1 MMVKMIRSI
10 SIATI
15 LAIIFFITST
25 SLTQTIEQEQPA
37 FTVSTSYKSLLSTPE
52 QTGMLDRIVKEAFN
66 RIGINAEVVFNPT
79 GRSLEDV
86 NEGFADAEIN
96 RVAGMEENYPN
107 LIRVPEPNMV
117 MHFVAFS
124 KKDYKINGWD
134 SIRDLNIGIVQGW
147 KILEENTKDFPHVTL
162 VPTETELFNML
173 DKNRLDIALYSKL
186 AGYEQLML
194 RGLSDIYHLEPPLAS
209 REMYL
214 YLNKK
219 HEHLIDKVAEA
230 LRDMKEDGTYDLIVQ
245 ETTGHLISGN
255 NN

>member
-1 MMVKMIRSI
+1 MRMSKLI
-10 SIATI
+10 SITI
-15 LAIIFFITST
+15 IFAFIFFITIT
-25 SLTQTIEQEQPA
+25 ILAQTIEQEQPT

-66 RIGINAEVVFNPT
+66 RIGINAEIVFNPT

-96 RVAGMEENYPN
+96 RIAGMEENYPN
-107 LIRVPEPNMV
+107 LIRVPEPNMI

-124 KKDYKINGWD
+124 KKDFVIDGWD
-134 SIRDLNIGIVQGW
+134 SIRDLYIGVVQGW
-147 KILEENTKDFPHVTL
+147 KILEDNTAGFPYVIL
-162 VPTETELFNML
+162 VPTETELFNMM
-173 DKNRLDIALYSKL
+173 DKNRLDVALYSKL

-194 RGLSDIYHLEPPLAS
+194 RDLKYIYHLEPPLVS

-214 YLNKK
+214 YLHKK
-219 HEHLIDKVAEA
+219 HEELVDKVAAA
-230 LRDMKEDGTYDLIVQ
+230 LKDMKEDGTYDLIIR
-245 ETTGHLISGN
+245 ETTGHLIPGN

>member
-1 MMVKMIRSI
+1 MVKIIRSI

-15 LAIIFFITST
+15 LAFIFFINSMG
-25 SLTQTIEQEQPA
+25 LAQTIEQEQPA

-52 QTGMLDRIVKEAFN
+52 QTGMLDRIVKGAFN

-96 RVAGMEENYPN
+96 RIAGMEENYPN
-107 LIRVPEPNMV
+107 LIRVTEPNMI

-124 KKDYKINGWD
+124 KKDFVIDDWD
-134 SIRDLNIGIVQGW
+134 SIRDLTIGVVQGW
-147 KILEENTKDFPHVTL
+147 KILEDNTSGFPYVTL

-194 RGLSDIYHLEPPLAS
+194 HGLNDIYHLEPPLAS

-219 HEHLIDKVAEA
+219 HTHLADKVAEA
-230 LRDMKEDGTYDLIVQ
+230 LRDMKEDGTYNLIVQ

>member
-1 MMVKMIRSI
+1 MKKIRLMVMICAMITLI
-10 SIATI
+10 SLVSVSWGREQLPILTI
-15 LAIIFFITST
+15 
-25 SLTQTIEQEQPA
+25 
-37 FTVSTSYKSLLSTPE
+37 STSYKSLFSTPE

-66 RIGINAEVVFNPT
+66 RIGINAEIVFNPT

-86 NEGFADAEIN
+86 NEGFVDAEIN
-96 RVAGMEENYPN
+96 RIAGMEENYPN

-124 KKDYKINGWD
+124 KKDYKINGWE
-134 SIRDLNIGIVQGW
+134 SIRNLDIGVVQGW
-147 KILEENTKDFPHVTL
+147 KILEDNTSGFPYVTL

-173 DKNRLDIALYSKL
+173 DKDRLDIALYSKL

-230 LRDMKEDGTYDLIVQ
+230 LRDMKEDGTYDLIVR
-245 ETTGHLISGN
+245 ETTGHLIQGN
-255 NN
+255 KVVR

>member
-1 MMVKMIRSI
+1 MVKIIRSI

-15 LAIIFFITST
+15 LAFIFFINSMG
-25 SLTQTIEQEQPA
+25 LAQTIEQEQPA

-52 QTGMLDRIVKEAFN
+52 QTGMLDRIVKGAFN

-96 RVAGMEENYPN
+96 RIAGMEENYPN
-107 LIRVPEPNMV
+107 LIRVTEPNMI

-124 KKDYKINGWD
+124 KKDFVIDGWD
-134 SIRDLNIGIVQGW
+134 SIRDLTIGVVQGW
-147 KILEENTKDFPHVTL
+147 KILEENTKDFPHVIL

-186 AGYEQLML
+186 TGYEQLLL

-219 HEHLIDKVAEA
+219 HEHLIDKVAES

>member
-1 MMVKMIRSI
+1 MVKMIRSI

-194 RGLSDIYHLEPPLAS
+194 HGLNDIYHLEPPLAS

-219 HEHLIDKVAEA
+219 HTHLADKVAEA
-230 LRDMKEDGTYDLIVQ
+230 LRDMKEDGTYNLIVQ

>member
-1 MMVKMIRSI
+1 MRMSKLI
-10 SIATI
+10 SITI
-15 LAIIFFITST
+15 IFAFIFFITIT
-25 SLTQTIEQEQPA
+25 ILAQTIEQEQPT

-66 RIGINAEVVFNPT
+66 RIGINAEIVFNPT

-96 RVAGMEENYPN
+96 RIAGMEENYPN
-107 LIRVPEPNMV
+107 LIRVPEPNMI

-124 KKDYKINGWD
+124 KKDFVIDGWD

-147 KILEENTKDFPHVTL
+147 KILEDNTAGFPYVIL
-162 VPTETELFNML
+162 VPTETELFNMM
-173 DKNRLDIALYSKL
+173 DKNRLDVALYSKL

-194 RGLSDIYHLEPPLAS
+194 RDLKYIYHLEPPLVS

-214 YLNKK
+214 YLHKK
-219 HEHLIDKVAEA
+219 HEELVDKVAAA
-230 LRDMKEDGTYDLIVQ
+230 LKDMKEDGTYDLIIR
-245 ETTGHLISGN
+245 ETTGHLIPGN